1 MNGNDLRL
9 SIQCAIYEEQ
19 KKAYNNMELFD
30 RNKITIMATAKA
42 TAMITEMLD
51 PCVRVYSDGDTELFG
66 CKFKM
71 VDGADAEVYL
81 ARKIPILSEKL
92 SEEGAENGKF

>member
-19 KKAYNNMELFD
+19 KKAYNNMEPFD
-30 RNKITIMATAKA
+30 RNKITIMATEKA
-42 TAMITEMLD
+42 VLMITEID
-51 PCVRVYSDGDTELFG
+51 INPCVNFYSDGHAELFG
-66 CKFKM
+66 CKLKM
-71 VDGADAEVYL
+71 IDGADAEVYL

-92 SEEGAENGKF
+92 SEEGTEE

>member
-1 MNGNDLRL
+1 MNGKDLGI

-42 TAMITEMLD
+42 IAMITAMLD
-51 PCVRVYSDGDTELFG
+51 PCVNVYSDSHTELFG
-66 CKFKM
+66 CKLKM
-71 VDGADAEVYL
+71 IGGEDAEVYL
-81 ARKIPILSEKL
+81 AREIPILTAKL
-92 SEEGAENGKF
+92 SEEGTEE